1 MTNQPINAYAMTDDE
16 VFAIQEARSQKSIR
30 DLDQW
35 INKVAAGQYQPTLH
49 DIETRIDFKPPTGH
63 SDDVGCGMFKNYIK
77 GLRVKM
83 RRGINT
89 DTRIP
94 SMPDNAQ
101 VILVEI
107 NINEI
112 LETYVVVRLAKVA
125 EVFWVDGSSGI
136 LIEIKKLQC
145 QSKYEA
151 TRICVRDFVKRVLM
165 FD

>member
-1 MTNQPINAYAMTDDE
+1 
-16 VFAIQEARSQKSIR
+16 
-30 DLDQW
+30 
-35 INKVAAGQYQPTLH
+35 
-49 DIETRIDFKPPTGH
+49 
-63 SDDVGCGMFKNYIK
+63 
-77 GLRVKM
+77 M

-101 VILVEI
+101 VMLVEI